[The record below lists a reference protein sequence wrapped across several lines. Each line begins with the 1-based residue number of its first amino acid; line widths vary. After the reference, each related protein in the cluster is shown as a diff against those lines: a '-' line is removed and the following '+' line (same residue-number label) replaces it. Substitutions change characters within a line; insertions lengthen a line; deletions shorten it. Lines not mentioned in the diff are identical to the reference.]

1 MSKIEVLSEILREL
15 DDETLVDDLLMYLVS
30 KRKDVHVNLDR
41 IRCVLDDKSDAGIV
55 LSPKGKF
62 RPDPVK
68 VVYRSP
74 DVKKPQ
80 RQIH

>member
-41 IRCVLDDKSDAGIV
+41 IRYVFDDKST
-55 LSPKGKF
+55 LESP
-62 RPDPVK
+62 
-68 VVYRSP
+68 
-74 DVKKPQ
+74 
-80 RQIH
+80 